1 MKFPYVFLL
10 IVSYFLLTI
19 YGKSGYFRVKKSI
32 ENQVNKDVLKCKNV
46 ITCKSASSN
55 EEQFLGRGII
65 KIKLSKRESAV
76 KEKKKKMKVVP
87 STLKFTPE
95 KCNNPELQSIMI
107 DNIVADEP
115 NESKKRIHKVT
126 NEILSPKDDKY
137 AHYDVICS
145 SAPFSFR
152 IATQVFCEMTIKK
165 VTCFAYRQ
173 IGFQKVQ

>member
-1 MKFPYVFLL
+1 MKLPYVCLL
-10 IVSYFLLTI
+10 ILFYFLLTI

-32 ENQVNKDVLKCKNV
+32 ENRVNKDVLKCKNG
-46 ITCKSASSN
+46 IKCQSASSN
-55 EEQFLGRGII
+55 EEPLLGRGI
-65 KIKLSKRESAV
+65 KKRKLSKRETALT
-76 KEKKKKMKVVP
+76 EKKKKMKVVP

-126 NEILSPKDDKY
+126 NEILSPKDGKY
-137 AHYDVICS
+137 THYDVICS

-165 VTCFAYRQ
+165 VTCFAYQ
-173 IGFQKVQ
+173 QMGFQKVQ